1 VTTPAI
7 RPATLADTEGIGL
20 AHVRSWQSAY
30 RGKMP
35 QDYLDGLDPAVR
47 TETWRRVM
55 AETEPS
61 RGGVLAAVADGGG
74 ITGFASFGPSRDH
87 DTDPRQTGEVFAI
100 YVDPDAWGTGTG
112 RELMAGATAEL
123 ARLGYTDAILWVLDT
138 NDRARRFY
146 ALAGWAEDGATK
158 TDASRGFD
166 ITEVRY
172 RTMLS
177 RTSARAAPPTPRS
190 PRRPTL
196 IGCPGHR
203 RQAEWPRAD
212 CGGSRAVRQRR
223 VRLPA

>member
-1 VTTPAI
+1 MPAAHIRAATP
-7 RPATLADTEGIGL
+7 ADTEGIGL

-35 QDYLDGLDPAVR
+35 QDYLHGLDPAVR
-47 TETWRRVM
+47 AQAWRRIM

-61 RGGVLAAVADGGG
+61 RGGVLAAVTDGGG
-74 ITGFASFGPSRDH
+74 ITGFASFGPARDH

-112 RELMAGATAEL
+112 RLLMAGATAEL

-146 ALAGWAEDGATK
+146 ALAGWAEEGTSK
-158 TDASRGFD
+158 TDASRGFY

-177 RTSARAAPPTPRS
+177 RCA
-190 PRRPTL
+190 
-196 IGCPGHR
+196 
-203 RQAEWPRAD
+203 
-212 CGGSRAVRQRR
+212 
-223 VRLPA
+223 